1 MLSNT
6 NESKLFCLIAIIWEQ
21 KRMSSNALDLIFGE
35 HITNTDNM
43 VLWLFL

>member
-1 MLSNT
+1 
-6 NESKLFCLIAIIWEQ
+6 
-21 KRMSSNALDLIFGE
+21 MSSNALDLIFGE

>member
-1 MLSNT
+1 
-6 NESKLFCLIAIIWEQ
+6 
-21 KRMSSNALDLIFGE
+21 MSSNALDLFFGE